1 MNNRIS
7 AATTSITAASA
18 RPQDT
23 TWGAPAPKHIGTKK
37 MTTQPTA
44 PPVAATLAFDASA
57 RSGAARTR
65 RNPAS
70 ISMRPMRK
78 SRMYGL
84 ASGL

>member
-1 MNNRIS
+1 MNHRIS

-23 TWGAPAPKHIGTKK
+23 TWGAPAPKHMGTKK

-57 RSGAARTR
+57 SSGAISTR

-70 ISMRPMRK
+70 ISMRPTRK
-78 SRMYGL
+78 SRMCGL
-84 ASGL
+84 ALLF

>member
-1 MNNRIS
+1 MSHRIN

-23 TWGAPAPKHIGTKK
+23 TWGAPAPKHMGTKK

-44 PPVAATLAFDASA
+44 PPAAATLAFDASA
-57 RSGAARTR
+57 RSGAASTR

-70 ISMRPMRK
+70 ISTRPTRK
-78 SRMYGL
+78 SRMCGL
-84 ASGL
+84 ASSL